1 MNWSGRDRDGEKR
14 GYHHGNL
21 KAALVEA
28 ALRLIAEKGP
38 EGLTLA
44 EIARLAS
51 VSPAAPYRHFKDRE
65 ALLVEVA
72 KRGFE
77 VFAAKLEA
85 AWNKAA
91 PSPTKAFENVGRAY
105 LAFARQEPAYFAA
118 MFEAGLSAKDHPD
131 LQIAGDRAFAVLR
144 QAAEALLAGLPGKD
158 KAPAAMI
165 ALHFWALSHGIAGL
179 FAKGGAVRPP
189 FPASPEE
196 LLEAAVL
203 IYLRGLGL
211 MMTEPPNKCGR

>member
-1 MNWSGRDRDGEKR
+1 MKWSGRDRDGEKR

-21 KAALVEA
+21 KAALMEA

-38 EGLTLA
+38 DGLTLA
-44 EIARLAS
+44 EIARLAR

-77 VFAAKLEA
+77 VFSARLEA
-85 AWNKAA
+85 AWNQG
-91 PSPTKAFENVGRAY
+91 SPTPGRAFENVGRAY
-105 LAFARQEPAYFAA
+105 LGFAREEPAYFAA
-118 MFEAGLSAKDHPD
+118 MFEAGLSAKQHPD
-131 LQIAGDRAFAVLR
+131 LQTAGDRAFGVLR
-144 QAAEALLAGLPGKD
+144 AAAESLAAGLPGRE

-165 ALHFWALSHGIAGL
+165 GLHVWALSHGIAAL
-179 FAKGGAVRPP
+179 FAKSGAVRPP

-196 LLEAAVL
+196 LLESGVL

-211 MMTEPPNKCGR
+211 MMSERAK